1 MYRTVPQYGGLR
13 MASASSAPA
22 SATSNELLAILGISA
37 LIASILIYTQTPKAV
52 NATKAAKET
61 KAPKAAPTPQKA
73 PVARKEPFVAAG
85 HRPAQWELGGTAPGW
100 TSGRW
105 LGGGDFRH
113 FWDAEHPF
121 RKQPTYAGHPQGF

>member
-1 MYRTVPQYGGLR
+1 
-13 MASASSAPA
+13 MASSVSSAPA
-22 SATSNELLAILGISA
+22 SATSSELLAILGISA
-37 LIASILIYTQTPKAV
+37 LIASVLIYTQTPKAV

-61 KAPKAAPTPQKA
+61 KAVNATSAPVAQKS

-121 RKQPTYAGHPQGF
+121 RKQPTYAGHPKGL